1 MSATAAKLRRAA
13 LAAELTTLCNRARQM
28 ETLHRASLVPVR
40 EEHRASAAN
49 LLHYLALRQVD
60 LRPLQRRLAAL
71 GVSSLGRTE
80 GHVMASLVAV
90 LRNLVPE
97 QGPLAEQIARIGFQ
111 QADQLL
117 SRNRRRLLGHTG
129 ERPPIM
135 VTMPSHAAR
144 DPLFVQALL
153 EAGMTIM
160 RINCAH
166 DAPTDWQAMVEHLAT
181 ARRNTGLSC
190 RVQCDLPGPK
200 LRTGQLHG
208 PAVRFKVRRQPGSA
222 VARFELIETASP
234 DAGAAQPPRVVI
246 ERGKL
251 KGVRAGDH
259 LTVTDQRGKRRHAR
273 VEAVTPSGFLME
285 ARKSILIG
293 EGVEWRLER
302 EGAIAASARTLSCPA
317 DAASVKLRAGDRIL
331 LTRDRAPVVWD
342 HPTAIV
348 AAVECPVA
356 DLFARIEAG
365 QAIWFDDGHIG
376 GRVVAVGVNRITVE
390 ITSPPDR
397 RVKLRAGKGIN
408 LPETTLASS
417 ALSDEDHA
425 VLAHIVRHADLIGE
439 SFVQNPADVL
449 ALGAALAELGAGD
462 RGIIL
467 KIETRRAFENL
478 PRLLLAGL
486 QLPCVGVMVARG
498 DLAVEVGYERLA
510 EVQEEI
516 LWLCEAAHVPVI
528 WATQVLDNLTR
539 HGTPSRAEVTD
550 AATAARADCVMLN
563 KGPHILESL
572 RFLRDVLQRMDAH
585 QHKKSAML
593 RALSVATLPTEPP
606 LPGDEVKVDQP
617 TSAQPR
623 DETTGS
629 LPRPPPE

>member
-1 MSATAAKLRRAA
+1 MSATAARLRRAA

-97 QGPLAEQIARIGFQ
+97 QRPLAEQIAQIGFQ

-181 ARRNTGLSC
+181 ARRNTGLFC

-200 LRTGQLHG
+200 LRTGQLYG

-222 VARFELIETASP
+222 VARFKLIETAPS
-234 DAGAAQPPRVVI
+234 DAGAAQPPCVVI

-259 LTVTDQRGKRRHAR
+259 LMVTDRRGKRRHAR

-293 EGVEWRLER
+293 EGVEWQLMER
-302 EGAIAASARTLSCPA
+302 GGATAASARTLSCPA

-417 ALSDEDHA
+417 ALSDEDHV
-425 VLAHIVRHADLIGE
+425 VLPHIARYADLIGE

-449 ALGAALAELGAGD
+449 ALGAALSELGAGD

-539 HGTPSRAEVTD
+539 HGTPSRPEVTD
-550 AATAARADCVMLN
+550 AAMAARADCVMLN

-572 RFLRDVLQRMDAH
+572 RFLRSVLERMDAH

-606 LPGDEVKVDQP
+606 LPSGEVKVDQP
-617 TSAQPR
+617 TSAQP
-623 DETTGS
+623 
-629 LPRPPPE
+629 PE